1 MKKRIAALAAF
12 GALGLGLSVA
22 SPASAHSDDRET
34 EHETDHEATPPPS
47 QTLAEIL
54 LSDSAGDD
62 ANGFDKNSKD
72 FDIVTQAVLLY
83 PDLVAAVSNPDLKLT
98 VFLPN
103 DGAFR
108 KLVKDLTGQRLRSES
123 EIFAAVAGLGLD
135 TVKTVLTYHIIA
147 GSAIDYATARQSDG
161 AVLTTLQGGTLTV
174 DVRGGWCRSVRLID
188 NDPDARDP
196 MVVSPNVGGEATNG
210 FAHGIDRVLRPIN
223 L

>member
-1 MKKRIAALAAF
+1 MKKSIAALAAF

-22 SPASAHSDDRET
+22 SPASAHSADRET
-34 EHETDHEATPPPS
+34 EHETTPPPS

-62 ANGFDKNSKD
+62 ANGFDKNAKD
-72 FDIVTQAVLLY
+72 FDIVTQAALLY
-83 PDLVAAVSNPDLKLT
+83 PDLVAAVSNPDLELT

-108 KLVKDLTGQRLRSES
+108 KLVKDLTGQRPRSES
-123 EIFAAVAGLGLD
+123 DIFAAVAGLGLD
-135 TVKTVLTYHIIA
+135 TVRTVLTYHVIA
-147 GSAIDYATARQSDG
+147 GSAIDYDTARQSDG
-161 AVLTTLQGGTLTV
+161 AVLTTLQGSTLTV

-210 FAHGIDRVLRPIN
+210 FAHGIDRVLRPVN